1 MTTYEDVYK
10 SITRAILGYIFIS
23 LNFNIGTINL
33 IPAFIGYLFFLSAIK
48 LIENSKKELSL
59 LRIPLIILTV
69 FSAVDWVLAMFGISV
84 TSISYIISII
94 VSVLSLYFHF
104 QFLTNIAYIA
114 ELCQREGYTHDKTL
128 IFFRNVKTIILT
140 IATILGLFYTIIDTD
155 IYTII
160 SLAFGFVGL
169 VAVIGIVATL
179 ICLRKHLIT
188 PEELQ
193 NITVQPLGTLPNNDS
208 AEEIESDNKGLED
221 NEPTP
226 PENLE

>member
-10 SITRAILGYIFIS
+10 AITRSIWGYILIS
-23 LNFNIGTINL
+23 LNFNLGTVNL
-33 IPAFIGYLFFLSAIK
+33 LPSFIGYLFFLSAIK
-48 LIENSKKELSL
+48 LIERSKKELSL
-59 LRIPLIILTV
+59 LRIPVIILTL
-69 FSAVDWVLAMFGISV
+69 FSAADWVLSMFGMSL
-84 TSISYIISII
+84 TSISYIINII

-128 IFFRNVKTIILT
+128 IFFRNVKTVLLT
-140 IATILGLFYTIIDTD
+140 IVTILELFYTIIDSD
-155 IYTII
+155 IYMII

-169 VAVIGIVATL
+169 VAVIGIIATL

-193 NITVQPLGTLPNNDS
+193 PIVIQPLGTLPTNDS
-208 AEEIESDNKGLED
+208 AEKIESNNTISGD
-221 NEPTP
+221 NESDP